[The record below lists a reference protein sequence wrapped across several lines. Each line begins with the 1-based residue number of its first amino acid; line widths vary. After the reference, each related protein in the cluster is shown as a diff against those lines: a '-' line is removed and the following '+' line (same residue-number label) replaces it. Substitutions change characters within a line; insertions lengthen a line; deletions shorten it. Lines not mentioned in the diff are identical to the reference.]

1 MTLAISFILIIFLAA
16 AGLALEVRVTRL
28 QQQVR
33 TLHRILKVTLIQE
46 TNND

>member
-16 AGLALEVRVTRL
+16 AGFALELRVTRL

-33 TLHRILKVTLIQE
+33 TLHRILRSHTHPEDNQ
-46 TNND
+46 